1 MEKREG
7 IERSAPLTLSFSSS
21 PSKLNETSVN
31 VLSHISTIKCLN
43 LIKHHSTTRLR
54 VVSFF
59 FRFRDEVQERAL
71 GSSVERRG
79 KRGHLFRLARFARRT
94 REKERLFVVYS
105 TIFNTIQQG
114 IQRDLTVASS
124 NAR

>member
-59 FRFRDEVQERAL
+59 FRFRDEVQERAR
-71 GSSVERRG
+71 VERR
-79 KRGHLFRLARFARRT
+79 AT
-94 REKERLFVVYS
+94 REARAPLPSRAFRS
-105 TIFNTIQQG
+105 T
-114 IQRDLTVASS
+114 D
-124 NAR
+124 